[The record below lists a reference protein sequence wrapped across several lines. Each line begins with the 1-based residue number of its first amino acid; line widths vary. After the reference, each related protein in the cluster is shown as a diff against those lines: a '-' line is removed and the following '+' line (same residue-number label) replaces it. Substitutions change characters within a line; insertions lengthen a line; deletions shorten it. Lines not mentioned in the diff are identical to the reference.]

1 MSFSNENPYESN
13 YGSFGDAAAFA
24 VESERATFI
33 RRTYAHVLWAIVA
46 FVLLE
51 VVLFKVL
58 SEETLKSIPGLMMGG
73 FGWLIVLG
81 AFMAVS
87 WVATS
92 WANSGASPTVQYLGL
107 ALYVIAEAIIFLPLL
122 VIAQYFVGDKSLI
135 PSAGLITLLMFGGL
149 TAVVYLTKV
158 DFSFLG
164 TYLWVGGFAAMGLIV
179 ASIFFGGF
187 SLGILFSTFMIVL
200 ASGYIVYHTSNILHH
215 YRTDQ
220 YVAAALALFAAV
232 ALLFWYVLQI
242 LMSLSRD

>member
-1 MSFSNENPYESN
+1 MSFSNQNPYEA
-13 YGSFGDAAAFA
+13 GHASFGDAAAYA
-24 VESERATFI
+24 VEAERATFI

-51 VVLFKVL
+51 VVLFKIIP
-58 SEETLKSIPGLMMGG
+58 EETLVRIPAMMMGG

-92 WANSGASPTVQYLGL
+92 WANSGASPTVQYMGL

-122 VIAQYFVGDKSLI
+122 VIAEYFVKDSSLI

-164 TYLWVGGFAAMGLIV
+164 TYLWVGSFGAVGFIV
-179 ASIFFGGF
+179 ASIILGF
-187 SLGILFSTFMIVL
+187 SLGILFSTIMVVL